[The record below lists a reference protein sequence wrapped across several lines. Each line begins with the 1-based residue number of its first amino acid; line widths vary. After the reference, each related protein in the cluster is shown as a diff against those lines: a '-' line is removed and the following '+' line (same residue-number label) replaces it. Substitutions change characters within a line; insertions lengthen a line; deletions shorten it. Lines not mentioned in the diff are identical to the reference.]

1 MARYLPS
8 HTPVGRE
15 RKRRQ
20 WSQAELARRADI
32 PRTTVSAIEG
42 ERLTP
47 SVTAALALAHALEC
61 SVEELFG
68 SGTTEAT
75 KSAPEWAWQPHAEPG
90 RYWEASVR
98 GRRLLYPAE
107 SLALNAI
114 PHDGIWRGADDREPA
129 GDVAENTL
137 VLACCDPAAGL
148 LATEYARSSGF
159 RLIVFSR
166 SGGEAVDLLKHG
178 LVHVAGLHRSTKE
191 QPGRNAETVRSQ
203 LGEAFRLVR
212 VADWQEGLAV
222 GGKTRS
228 RSPASVARGVRRWA
242 LREQGSAARECL
254 EELQP
259 EAPGRTVHSH
269 TAVAEA
275 IRGGW
280 AEAGVCVRLAAEEA
294 GLGFLPLR
302 SEALDLC
309 FPAPMQHD
317 ARIQALLRLLRSG
330 PYRRII
336 GELPGYDARNTGEVV
351 DA

>member
-1 MARYLPS
+1 
-8 HTPVGRE
+8 
-15 RKRRQ
+15 
-20 WSQAELARRADI
+20 
-32 PRTTVSAIEG
+32 
-42 ERLTP
+42 
-47 SVTAALALAHALEC
+47 
-61 SVEELFG
+61 
-68 SGTTEAT
+68 
-75 KSAPEWAWQPHAEPG
+75 
-90 RYWEASVR
+90 
-98 GRRLLYPAE
+98 
-107 SLALNAI
+107 
-114 PHDGIWRGADDREPA
+114 
-129 GDVAENTL
+129 
-137 VLACCDPAAGL
+137 
-148 LATEYARSSGF
+148 
-159 RLIVFSR
+159 
-166 SGGEAVDLLKHG
+166 
-178 LVHVAGLHRSTKE
+178 
-191 QPGRNAETVRSQ
+191 
-203 LGEAFRLVR
+203 
-212 VADWQEGLAV
+212 
-222 GGKTRS
+222 
-228 RSPASVARGVRRWA
+228 
-242 LREQGSAARECL
+242 L

>member
-1 MARYLPS
+1 M
-8 HTPVGRE
+8 
-15 RKRRQ
+15 
-20 WSQAELARRADI
+20 
-32 PRTTVSAIEG
+32 
-42 ERLTP
+42 
-47 SVTAALALAHALEC
+47 AHALEC

-68 SGTTEAT
+68 GGTTEAT
-75 KSAPEWAWQPHAEPG
+75 KSGPEWAWLPREEPR
-90 RYWEASVR
+90 RYWEAEVR
-98 GRRLLYPAE
+98 GRRLLFPAE

-114 PHDGIWRGADDREPA
+114 PHDGIWRGAYVREP
-129 GDVAENTL
+129 GRDVAENSL

-166 SGGEAVDLLKHG
+166 SGGEAVNLLKQG

-203 LGEAFRLVR
+203 LGEGFRLVR

-254 EELQP
+254 EELRP

-294 GLGFLPLR
+294 CLSFPLLLPLP
-302 SEALDLC
+302 LILT
-309 FPAPMQHD
+309 FPNPLIPLPL
-317 ARIQALLRLLRSG
+317 ARLPLARLPLPLLPLPLLPILPLLSLQ
-330 PYRRII
+330 PLILLIPPLLTLTFVSLILPRIPLFPRGFNEVLHRPI
-336 GELPGYDARNTGEVV
+336 G
-351 DA
+351 